1 MPIKWQPFKGQE
13 GPAQLPD
20 VFDEEGP
27 MMPFPPIYQTEEPAM
42 DVYQD
47 KKNLYLEVFLGG
59 IKPENIEVFI
69 KNNIL
74 TIQGK
79 SEVKEETKEKD
90 YLRKEIKKGSF
101 RRIVKLPVDVQD
113 KKASAEVV
121 NGLLKITM
129 PKASETDSKASKV
142 PIKIRK

>member
-1 MPIKWQPFKGQE
+1 
-13 GPAQLPD
+13 
-20 VFDEEGP
+20 
-27 MMPFPPIYQTEEPAM
+27 M

-79 SEVKEETKEKD
+79 SEVKEEIKGKD

-129 PKASETDSKASKV
+129 PKTSKTDSKASKV
-142 PIKIRK
+142 PIRIRK